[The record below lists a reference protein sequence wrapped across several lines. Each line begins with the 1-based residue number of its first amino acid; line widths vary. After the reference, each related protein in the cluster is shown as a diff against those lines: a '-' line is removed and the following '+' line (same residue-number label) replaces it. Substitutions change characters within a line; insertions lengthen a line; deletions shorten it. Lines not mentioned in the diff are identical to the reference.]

1 MDRNDSDPTLYRHYK
16 GGVYKITGIATH
28 TETDEKMVVYF
39 RVEDEELF
47 VRPFRVFFEKVEVNG
62 KKVPRFEKMN

>member
-1 MDRNDSDPTLYRHYK
+1 MDRNDNVPTLYRHYK
-16 GGVYKITGIATH
+16 GGVYKVTGIATH
-28 TETDEKMVVYF
+28 TETDEKMVVYY

-47 VRPFRVFFEKVEVNG
+47 VRPFRMFFEKVEVNG

>member
-1 MDRNDSDPTLYRHYK
+1 MDRNDNDPTLYRHYK
-16 GGVYKITGIATH
+16 GGVYKVTGIATH
-28 TETDEKMVVYF
+28 TETDEKMVVYY

-47 VRPFRVFFEKVEVNG
+47 VRPFRMFFEKVEVNG